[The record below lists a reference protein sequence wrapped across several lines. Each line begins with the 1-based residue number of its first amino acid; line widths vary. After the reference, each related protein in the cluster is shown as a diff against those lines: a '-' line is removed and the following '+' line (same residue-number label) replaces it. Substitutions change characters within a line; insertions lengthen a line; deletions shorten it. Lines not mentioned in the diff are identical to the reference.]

1 MMIEKF
7 GIGVD
12 ISSIEKFTK
21 KPYEKNKS
29 FYKKIFSNKE
39 IEYCIKFKN
48 QHERF
53 AGKFALKE
61 ATIKSINKKIHF
73 SEIETFHVNSK
84 PKIKILNSKIN
95 YQFISTLSHES
106 GFVVAFVISEKI
118 K

>member
-1 MMIEKF
+1 MIEKF

-29 FYKKIFSNKE
+29 FYEKIFSNKE

-95 YQFISTLSHES
+95 YRFISTLSHES

>member
-1 MMIEKF
+1 MIEKF

-12 ISSIEKFTK
+12 ISSIEKFAK

-39 IEYCIKFKN
+39 IKYCIKFKN
-48 QHERF
+48 SYEKF

-61 ATIKSINKKIHF
+61 ATIKSVNKKIHF
-73 SEIETFHVNSK
+73 SEIETFHINSK

-95 YQFISTLSHES
+95 YQFLSTLSHES